1 MQRKASKKGTD
12 EYSFPPCKDPLSAKI
27 ILAFAFIWLIVGV
40 FIIVLPFIST
50 AVNNLSEINTTA
62 YPNAYG
68 LTNRNLIQV
77 LGIPFYG
84 TFILGGIGC
93 FFVSAIL
100 FVVYNITCDV
110 HRTEHHL
117 QELIYYNVMN
127 QKQSEKQMRYID
139 DTITRQS
146 NTIIQIMKQKSSQDN
161 YRTTRSYIPHN
172 NPGE

>member
-1 MQRKASKKGTD
+1 MQRKSSKNTSD
-12 EYSFPPCKDPLSAKI
+12 EYPFPPCKDPLSAKI

-40 FIIVLPFIST
+40 FIIVFPFIST
-50 AVNNLSEINTTA
+50 EVKNLSDTTA
-62 YPNAYG
+62 YSSAYA
-68 LTNRNLIQV
+68 LNNRSFIQL
-77 LGIPFYG
+77 LGISFYG
-84 TFILGGIGC
+84 AFFLGGIGC

-161 YRTTRSYIPHN
+161 NRTTRSYIPHK